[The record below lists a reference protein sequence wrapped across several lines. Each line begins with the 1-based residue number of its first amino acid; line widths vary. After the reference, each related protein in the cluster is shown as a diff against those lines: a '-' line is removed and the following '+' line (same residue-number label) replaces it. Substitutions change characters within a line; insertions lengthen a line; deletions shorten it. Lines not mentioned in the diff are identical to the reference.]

1 MEGTAMQVDQAIE
14 QCHRWVRDH
23 ADEAPEL
30 LEDLYRRQ
38 LEADIKFR
46 GEPISTFLRPV
57 FLSQAQSD
65 LVQRASQVLLDCA
78 ERLIEEYMVDPEV
91 RRTIGLPPDEEE
103 FALLETGLRRHVV
116 VARPDSFLNGLS
128 LEFLEFNSDSP
139 AGVVWT
145 DLHEEVFLSSPI
157 LSSHPWSRELGRTDC
172 RRLLID
178 GMLAAF
184 TDFGLDQK
192 PVAAIID
199 WRGVGAWPEF
209 LVVQRCF
216 EERGVRAVVVDPRDF
231 ELRGDSLYADGTAVN
246 LVYRRAIIR
255 ELHEKREEP
264 GVRDFLEA
272 YRRGL
277 VCVVNPFRAKVSGSK
292 ACLALLSDPRFDP
305 LFTDEQNAVRRAHV
319 PWTRV
324 LRDERVEY
332 EGESYDLFDLA
343 EKTKDRFVVK
353 PTSGYGGR
361 DVMIGRETDAR
372 AWADRLESAAANL
385 GEWTMQQYVNIPEE
399 DFPVVESK
407 LVFEPRKVNLNP
419 YLFGGRYAGS
429 FVRLSTNSVINVSVG
444 GGMAPAFVLPE

>member
-1 MEGTAMQVDQAIE
+1 MEIEQAIE
-14 QCHRWVRDH
+14 ECHRWVSDH
-23 ADEAPEL
+23 ADEGPAF
-30 LEDLYRRQ
+30 LEEIYRQQ
-38 LEADIKFR
+38 LEADIRFR
-46 GEPISTFLRPV
+46 GQPIASFLRPV
-57 FLSQAQSD
+57 FISRGQRN

-78 ERLIEEYMVDPEV
+78 ERLIEQYMVDPEV

-103 FALLETGLRRHVV
+103 FARLESGLRRQVV
-116 VARPDSFLNGLS
+116 VARPDSFLNGDR

-157 LSSHPWSRELGRTDC
+157 LGEQPWSADLETSNC
-172 RRLLID
+172 RQLLID
-178 GMLAAF
+178 GLLDAF
-184 TDFGLDQK
+184 ADFGLTES
-192 PVAAIID
+192 PSAAIVD
-199 WRGVGAWPEF
+199 WSDAGAWPEF
-209 LVVQRCF
+209 EVVQRCF
-216 EERGVRAVVVDPRDF
+216 QERGVPAVVADPLHF
-231 ELRGDSLYADGTAVN
+231 ELRGDTLYAGGTAVN

-292 ACLALLSDPRFDP
+292 ACLALLSDARFDR
-305 LFTDEQNAVRRAHV
+305 LFSDEQNEVRRAHV

-324 LRDERVEY
+324 LREEKVDF
-332 EGESYDLFDLA
+332 EGRLHDVFELARSNKDLF
-343 EKTKDRFVVK
+343 VIK

-361 DVMIGRETDAR
+361 DVMIGRETEAG
-372 AWADRLESAAANL
+372 AWDERLDHAAQNPV
-385 GEWTMQQYVNIPEE
+385 EWTMQAYVQIPEE
-399 DFPVVESK
+399 EFP
-407 LVFEPRKVNLNP
+407 VFEPDLRFEKRKVNLNP

-429 FVRLSTNSVINVSVG
+429 FVRLSTRSVINVSVG

>member
-1 MEGTAMQVDQAIE
+1 MRVDQAIE
-14 QCHRWVRDH
+14 TCHDWVREH
-23 ADEAPEL
+23 ADEAPAL
-30 LEDLYRRQ
+30 LADLYRRQ
-38 LEADIKFR
+38 LELDIKFR
-46 GEPISTFLRPV
+46 GKPISTFLRPV
-57 FLSQAQSD
+57 FLSPAQNE
-65 LVQRASQVLLDCA
+65 LVRRASQVLLDCA
-78 ERLIEEYMVDPEV
+78 ERLIEEYMVDREV

-103 FALLETGLRRHVV
+103 FALLDTGLGRQVV
-116 VARPDSFLNGLS
+116 VARPDAFLNGNS

-157 LSSHPWSRELGRTDC
+157 LSEHPWSRELGRTQC

-184 TDFGLDQK
+184 AEFGLDQK
-192 PVAAIID
+192 PVAAIVD

-216 EERGVRAVVVDPRDF
+216 EARGVCAIIADPREL
-231 ELRGDSLYADGTAVN
+231 ELRGQTLYADGTAVN

-292 ACLALLSDPRFDP
+292 ACLALLSDPRFDS
-305 LFTDEQNAVRRAHV
+305 LFNHEQNAVRRAHV

-324 LRDERVEY
+324 LRDEKVEH
-332 EGESYDLFDLA
+332 EGRRHDLFELA
-343 EKTKDRFVVK
+343 YTTKDTFVIK

-361 DVMIGRETDAR
+361 DVMIGRETDDR
-372 AWADRLESAAANL
+372 EWADRLDSAAANP
-385 GEWTMQQYVNIPEE
+385 GEWTIQQYVNIPEE
-399 DFPVVESK
+399 DFPVVESE

-444 GGMAPAFVLPE
+444 GGMAPAFVLPDEPRP